1 MKKIVLLFVILF
13 YYSCNNKIE
22 NILSTEE
29 KWIMKAEENDQI
41 IFIGQSFKFKDNGT
55 YQYYHSFNKKD
66 AEEMLNVHGQ
76 IERRWYLKKDDSIY
90 LGDRSDKNLSYKI
103 IKYNSDTLW
112 LKNSI
117 NSFLLI
123 KYNK

>member
-1 MKKIVLLFVILF
+1 
-13 YYSCNNKIE
+13 
-22 NILSTEE
+22 
-29 KWIMKAEENDQI
+29 MKAEENDQI